1 MGDLTIDY
9 AERRVTLAGRPVPL
23 TDLERRLLFELSVN
37 AGRML
42 DHKYLLQRVWGTG
55 HAGHSGP
62 VRTVIKN
69 LRRKL
74 GDSPDDPTYI
84 FNTPRVGEGT
94 IVDASIIEAPSSTK
108 NRRRARDPEM
118 HQTKKGNEWHF
129 GMKLHIGVDAD
140 SGLVHSMRAT
150 AANVADVTEAHRLL
164 HGEER
169 EAYGD
174 AGYQGVEKRPEQAE
188 VAWRVAMRPG
198 LRRLLEPGSAAARAE
213 REKAS
218 LRAQVEHPFL
228 AVKRRFGY
236 DKARYRG
243 LAKNDQ
249 RLALL
254 LGLTN
259 LLRAEPQLA

>member
-1 MGDLTIDY
+1 
-9 AERRVTLAGRPVPL
+9 
-23 TDLERRLLFELSVN
+23 
-37 AGRML
+37 
-42 DHKYLLQRVWGTG
+42 
-55 HAGHSGP
+55 
-62 VRTVIKN
+62 
-69 LRRKL
+69 
-74 GDSPDDPTYI
+74 
-84 FNTPRVGEGT
+84 
-94 IVDASIIEAPSSTK
+94 
-108 NRRRARDPEM
+108 M

-140 SGLVHSMRAT
+140 SGLVHSLRAT

-174 AGYQGVEKRPEQAE
+174 AGYQGVEKRPEQ
-188 VAWRVAMRPG
+188 
-198 LRRLLEPGSAAARAE
+198 PGSAAARAE
-213 REKAS
+213 RAKAS
-218 LRAQVEHPFL
+218 VRAKVEHPFL

-236 DKARYRG
+236 AKVRYRG
-243 LAKNDQ
+243 LAKNRE